1 MGWIGGTIGFLV
13 GSRFGALSAILGAVI
28 GNKIGNF
35 LGEGAAKLADGS
47 SRAQRSYGN
56 ARGRASSRASSS
68 REREIVFLTAVGA
81 MLAKLAKADGH
92 VDESEIAAAEQAF
105 ERLGLTPGNREICIR
120 AFRAAKTDYHT
131 IFDYAESFAAVV
143 RGVVM
148 RELMYDILWDVA
160 CADGEVSAGE
170 RRILEMR
177 RSVRRRATHPRDDR
191 HAAPNTAVSLCRAV
205 PSPTELA
212 PVFAP
217 ELFVRAVTIRNPRL
231 RLKRVRRR
239 AAPRLSRAGE
249 EAPSRPPSRPGPP
262 RRNGCARDRAD
273 GAHQQCVG
281 RDQARSRHL
290 AEKSIS
296 SATPTQPSF
305 VSNPRTISTQPSHM
319 RDSPT

>member
-92 VDESEIAAAEQAF
+92 IDESEIRAAEQAF

-120 AFRAAKTDYHT
+120 AFRAAKADYHT
-131 IFDYAESFAAVV
+131 IFDYAESFAAVA

-160 CADGEVSAGE
+160 CADGEVSASE
-170 RRILEMR
+170 RRILEMIVTQLRIRPSLFTEECHRRLNSRQSSR
-177 RSVRRRATHPRDDR
+177 RSY
-191 HAAPNTAVSLCRAV
+191 SYE
-205 PSPTELA
+205 PSPYDIL
-212 PVFAP
+212 
-217 ELFVRAVTIRNPRL
+217 
-231 RLKRVRRR
+231 
-239 AAPRLSRAGE
+239 
-249 EAPSRPPSRPGPP
+249 
-262 RRNGCARDRAD
+262 GCD
-273 GAHQQCVG
+273 
-281 RDQARSRHL
+281 
-290 AEKSIS
+290 S
-296 SATPTQPSF
+296 SATNDELRRAYRAQAKKHHPDLLRAQGLQK
-305 VSNPRTISTQPSHM
+305 R
-319 RDSPT
+319 

>member
-56 ARGRASSRASSS
+56 ARGRASSRAGSP
-68 REREIVFLTAVGA
+68 REREIVFLTAIGA
-81 MLAKLAKADGH
+81 MMAKLAKADGH

-120 AFRAAKTDYHT
+120 AFRAAKADYHT
-131 IFDYAESFAAVV
+131 IFDYAESFAAVA

-160 CADGEVSAGE
+160 CADGEVSASE
-170 RRILEMR
+170 RRILEMIVTQLRIRPSLFAEECHR
-177 RSVRRRATHPRDDR
+177 R
-191 HAAPNTAVSLCRAV
+191 
-205 PSPTELA
+205 LA
-212 PVFAP
+212 
-217 ELFVRAVTIRNPRL
+217 IRNPRL
-231 RLKRVRRR
+231 RRERDGRR

-249 EAPSRPPSRPGPP
+249 EAPSRPPSCPGPP
-262 RRNGCARDRAD
+262 GGDGRSRDRAD
-273 GAHQQCVG
+273 GSHQQCVG
-281 RDQARSRHL
+281 RDQALPRHL
-290 AEKSIS
+290 GLIS
-296 SATPTQPSF
+296 FPRRRRRALRSCGR
-305 VSNPRTISTQPSHM
+305 VSCP
-319 RDSPT
+319 

>member
-56 ARGRASSRASSS
+56 ARGRASSRASSP

-92 VDESEIAAAEQAF
+92 IDESEISAAEQAF

-131 IFDYAESFAAVV
+131 IFDYAESFAAVA

-170 RRILEMR
+170 RRILEMIVTQLRIRPSLFTEECHRRLNSRQSSR
-177 RSVRRRATHPRDDR
+177 RSYSYEPSPYEILGCDANATDDELRRAYRAQAKKHHPD
-191 HAAPNTAVSLCRAV
+191 LLRAQGLPEEMV
-205 PSPTELA
+205 ARATEQMA
-212 PVFAP
+212 RINNAW
-217 ELFVRAVTIRNPRL
+217 
-231 RLKRVRRR
+231 
-239 AAPRLSRAGE
+239 E
-249 EAPSRPPSRPGPP
+249 EIK
-262 RRNGCARDRAD
+262 
-273 GAHQQCVG
+273 
-281 RDQARSRHL
+281 RSRG
-290 AEKSIS
+290 I
-296 SATPTQPSF
+296 
-305 VSNPRTISTQPSHM
+305 
-319 RDSPT
+319 